1 MASLSSGQERM
12 WLLQQVNPGSCAYN
26 ARVALR
32 FGRGVDRVAL
42 ETCLAVLVARHAVLR
57 SVFGVDEDGGPYAAE
72 VSGFSVPVHWRESGE
87 DWRTAA
93 APFCEIPFDLSSAP
107 PVRALVLALPDGSA
121 VLCMVFHHIVMDG
134 RSFEVLRGELSTL
147 YDSACRGEPVELPE
161 PTSTYADYV
170 SWQRGDADPATT
182 RTRLD
187 FWRTELDGARLLDLP
202 LDLPRTAEPGTAG
215 AVSEFALSARM
226 TAELR
231 AIALRW
237 RCTLSGA
244 VAGLLQATL
253 ALYAGQEDITIG
265 TVLSGRQRPGF
276 EDVIGLFVN
285 TVVLRGRVSP
295 SASFRE
301 LLRGANAAMGRA
313 NAHQDVQFDRVVA
326 ELRPGRQTSRNPFF
340 EVLYIYQGE
349 HTTDADG
356 GLARLPWLDD
366 VPRFDLELRAEVVD
380 DRLTGAF
387 IYRSD
392 LFRPSTV
399 ERLGELFVRLTEC
412 LVREPDGRLA
422 GAVLLDEAPP
432 REVLAPAGIPLGTLL
447 TRQAARTPDAVA
459 VSCGAVQLSYAEL
472 DARSNRL
479 AALLCS
485 RGRPEVVDIVLDRG
499 PDLVV
504 AMLGIVK
511 AGAAYRW
518 LTTEDRPTSAIV
530 LTDGPRPSDVDPG
543 SVVLMSS
550 VDGFPSDPVVVPA
563 VPVAAV
569 HGSVLLSH
577 DAIADSATSR
587 ELGRLAKPRTL
598 LHSAPADRAS
608 VLEVWSALLNG
619 GRVVVAPPGPLTP
632 EVLGRLTGE
641 RKPSRLWLRPET
653 FRGVVEEDPR
663 CLTGIAEVWTGHLEP
678 SPVGRALRRCP
689 GTEIVVAHACA
700 ATAGFVAA
708 HRFTSRPDPAADLPI
723 GRPWHRCYV
732 VGPGMTL
739 LPPGIPGELYVAG
752 AGLAIGHR
760 DRPGLTAQRFVA
772 DPWGPPGTRMYRT
785 GDLAR
790 LLPDGELELL
800 GTATGRTRIAG
811 VRVDLGDVERLL
823 GRHPD
828 LDDVVVA
835 PQDQDGGG
843 QRLVCFVTGS
853 AGTAPDPAELRR
865 FATRRLPAHLVPS
878 VFVVLDALP
887 RDVAGEV
894 VRADLPFPGTAA
906 GSHGRPPRD
915 LREEVLCALFADI
928 LAVPTVSVDD
938 DFFALGGHSLLV
950 AQLVGR
956 IRTELS
962 AELGIRA
969 VFEHPTVARLATM
982 LQDAAVPREP
992 LVSRLRPHR
1001 PALSFPQRRLW
1012 FLFQSQGPDPTY
1024 NMPIASRLLGALDRT
1039 ALTRALGDVV
1049 RRHESLRTIFP
1060 ATAGVPHQQVVD
1072 AEIVPTHV
1080 RVAEQDVQRALD
1092 EAALHPF
1099 DLTDEIPVRAWL
1111 FESGQE
1117 DHTLLVLIHHIAC
1130 DGASIAPFTRDLA
1143 EAYRA
1148 RVAGHEPRFAP
1159 LPVQYHDYSRW
1170 QLDLLGDVKDPRSLA
1185 GRQGE
1190 YWKTQLAGLP
1200 AEVTPL
1206 GDRPRRAR
1214 AGMAGAR
1221 IPLEIGP
1228 ELHARLR
1235 EVGLRCHVSLNMVL
1249 QAGIAVLMNKLGCG
1263 EDIPIGGVVAGRT
1276 DEATA
1281 SLVGFLVN
1289 TVVLRHDL
1297 SGGPTFTRL
1306 LTRVR
1311 EVNLA
1316 AHENQDLDFEQV
1328 VELAAPV
1335 RTLGLHPLFQVMMAF
1350 QSHDEGAL
1358 TLAGLTAQRRT
1369 ADVRTAKFDL
1379 GFTFTERPD
1388 TGGVAGVLDYAEDL
1402 FDRDTVETMAL
1413 RLSRLLA
1420 DLSADPDRSID
1431 AVSVLGRQ
1439 ELARI
1444 AAWNATEHHV
1454 PDVTLTELLERR
1466 MSADPDAEAVVF
1478 GGERLTYAELDRRS
1492 ARLATAL
1499 RARGACQEEIVAVS
1513 LPRSVELVVA
1523 LVGVLRSGAAYLPL
1537 EPGLPDGRRAAMLT
1551 DAKPVL
1557 VLDTGSY
1564 AELMSA
1570 EDGRFAAAD
1579 LRPGNPAYLI
1589 FTSGTTGRP
1598 KGVLVDHRAIVN
1610 RLSWMSHKFGLRA
1623 DDRVLQKT
1631 PAGFDVSV
1639 WEFFWPLVEGAT
1651 VVVAAPDGHR
1661 DPHYLATTMR
1671 TERITTVHF
1680 VPSMLRA
1687 FVAELPAEYPPRHLR
1702 RVICSGEALTPDLVR
1717 DYRRL
1722 LATPLYNLYG
1732 PTEAAVDV
1740 TSWDCV
1746 DDDTAVTVPIGGP
1759 VWNTRLRVLDARL
1772 APVPVRVPG
1781 ELYLAGVQLA
1791 RGYHRNPGLS
1801 AERFVADPFGPPGAR
1816 MYRTGDR
1823 VRWTADGH
1831 LQYLGRGD
1839 DQVKV
1844 RGVRIELDEISAALA
1859 THPAVERAAASVY
1872 RPESGDERIV
1882 AYVVPD
1888 GTAAPGV
1895 RTLAS
1900 ADAGGALGGMPRHPL
1915 PNGRLVLGRNNAE
1928 IDFLYQEIFERQEYL
1943 RHGVTVPAGAVVVD
1957 VGAHVGMFSLFAAT
1971 RAPEVTVYAFEPIP
1985 ELYRELTLNTA
1996 LNEVTAHTFAC
2007 GLSDHAGTAEFVY
2020 YPQFSML
2027 SGQFDDVDE
2036 AGALAGSQI
2045 RRLTDGLED
2054 LPNLTGALEV
2064 LVSQRLQE
2072 RQDITCELR
2081 TLSSVIDE
2089 HGIERV
2095 DLLKVDA
2102 EKSELEVLLGIRDE
2116 HWPRIHQVVVEV
2128 HDSGDRLARVLAILS
2143 GHGLTTVTETA
2154 GMLAD
2159 SGLVNVFAVRPG
2171 SVTRPAVPPEDERL
2185 FDPDRLTAALRAR
2198 AEDLLIPAMV
2208 PTDYLYL
2215 DTLPISRNG
2224 KLDRGLLPA
2233 PGRRATSSG
2242 RAPTNPQEARLA
2254 ELVARTLG
2262 VDKVGV
2268 DANFF
2273 ELGGHS
2279 LLAARLVGLVKE
2291 SLGVELGVGAVFQ
2304 APTVAELSDLIGHG
2318 GAGEALDVL
2327 LPIRTGG
2334 DGQAIFFLHPG
2345 IGLGW
2350 CYFGFGRYLRGQSL
2364 YAIQSRAVTG
2374 LDNMAATIPEMAAD
2388 YLAQVRAV
2396 QPSGP
2401 YRFVGWSFGGNIAH
2415 AMATTVEAQG
2425 EEVELLA
2432 MLDAYPYA
2440 GTPPAIANPV
2450 VAEVNPLHLALVRQC
2465 FPEMAAADTIDEERL
2480 RLLAGILTRHQ
2491 WMASH
2496 YEPGVHRGDILH
2508 FQADGHPD
2516 EWRLN
2521 PNAWRDFTSGGVRTY
2536 PMGVSHFDLL
2546 TADSLTRI
2554 ASGIE
2559 AELKRPV

>member
-1 MASLSSGQERM
+1 M
-12 WLLQQVNPGSCAYN
+12 WLLQQVNPGSSAYN
-26 ARVALR
+26 ARIALE
-32 FGRGVDRVAL
+32 FEGGVDRAAL
-42 ETCLAVLVARHAVLR
+42 DSCLAVLVRRHVVLR
-57 SVFGVDEDGGPYAAE
+57 SVFRLDEDGGPYAAE
-72 VSGFSVPVHWRESGE
+72 VPGFSVPVTWRESDE
-87 DWRTAA
+87 DWRTTA
-93 APFCEIPFDLSSAP
+93 APFCEIPFDLSAAP
-107 PVRALVLALPDGSA
+107 PVRASVLTLPDGSA

-134 RSFEVLRGELSTL
+134 RSFEVLRQELSAL
-147 YDSACRGEPVELPE
+147 YESATGGERNRLPE
-161 PTSTYADYV
+161 PAATYADYV
-170 SWQRGDADPATT
+170 AWQREHADPATT
-182 RTRLD
+182 ESRLA
-187 FWRTELDGARLLDLP
+187 FWRTELDGAQLLDLP
-202 LDLPRTAEPGTAG
+202 LDFPRPAEPGTAG
-215 AVSEFALSARM
+215 AVSEFALSART

-231 AIALRW
+231 TIALRW

-244 VAGLLQATL
+244 VAGILQAVL
-253 ALYAGQEDITIG
+253 ALCTGQEDITIG
-265 TVLSGRQRPGF
+265 TVLNGRQRLEFG
-276 EDVIGLFVN
+276 DVIGLFVN
-285 TVVLRGRVSP
+285 TVVLRGQVSP
-295 SASFRE
+295 SATFRE
-301 LLRGANAAMGRA
+301 LLRGANAAMSRA
-313 NAHQDVQFDRVVA
+313 QAHQDVQFDRVVA
-326 ELRPGRQTSRNPFF
+326 ELRPGRQTSRNPLF

-349 HTTDADG
+349 HTTGADG

-387 IYRSD
+387 IYRSE
-392 LFRPSTV
+392 LFLPSTV
-399 ERLGELFVRLTEC
+399 ERLGDLFVRLAEL
-412 LVREPDGRLA
+412 LVRDPDGRLA
-422 GAVLLDEAPP
+422 GAVLLDEPPP
-432 REVLAPAGIPLGTLL
+432 REPRPSGGESLGSLFS
-447 TRQAARTPDAVA
+447 RQAGRTPDAVA
-459 VSCGAVQLSYAEL
+459 LVCGADRISYADL
-472 DARSNRL
+472 DARSNQL
-479 AALLCS
+479 AHLL
-485 RGRPEVVDIVLDRG
+485 RARDETGVVGVCLDRG

-504 AMLGIVK
+504 ALLGIVK
-511 AGAAYRW
+511 AGAAYRC
-518 LTTEDRPTSAIV
+518 LTTADLPTTGTV
-530 LTDGPRPSDVDPG
+530 LTAGSIPASSIGQHPAGPVTVEVPG
-543 SVVLMSS
+543 
-550 VDGFPSDPVVVPA
+550 GQ
-563 VPVAAV
+563 VAAV
-569 HGSVLLSH
+569 QSTPHGPVLLSH
-577 DAIADSATSR
+577 NAIADSATSG
-587 ELGRLAKPRTL
+587 ELRRPEPTTL
-598 LHSAPADRAS
+598 LHSSSAEAT
-608 VLEVWSALLNG
+608 VLEIWSALLNG
-619 GRVVVAPPGPLTP
+619 GQVVVAPPGPLTP
-632 EVLGRLTGE
+632 EVLRQLTGE
-641 RKPSRLWLRPET
+641 RKPSRLWLGPGA
-653 FRGVVEEDPR
+653 FRGFAEDDPR
-663 CLTGIAEVWTGHLEP
+663 SLTGIAEVWTGHLEP
-678 SPVGRALRRCP
+678 SPVGRVLRRCP
-689 GTEIVVAHACA
+689 GTDVVVAHACA
-700 ATAGFVAA
+700 GTAGFVAA

-739 LPPGIPGELYVAG
+739 LPPGVPGELYVAG
-752 AGLAIGHR
+752 AGLALGYR
-760 DRPGLTAQRFVA
+760 RRPELTAHRFVA

-800 GTATGRTRIAG
+800 GTVTGQTRIAG
-811 VRVDLGDVERLL
+811 VRVDVMAVERLL

-828 LDDVVVA
+828 LDRVIVA
-835 PQDQDGGG
+835 PEQEENGG
-843 QRLVCFVTGS
+843 QRLVCFVTGRD
-853 AGTAPDPAELRR
+853 GTRPDPAELRR
-865 FATRRLPAHLVPS
+865 FATNRLPAHLVPAA
-878 VFVVLDALP
+878 FVVLDSLSLDGAGQVA
-887 RDVAGEV
+887 RD
-894 VRADLPFPGTAA
+894 DLPFPGAA
-906 GSHGRPPRD
+906 ATGHGRAPRD

-928 LAVPTVSVDD
+928 LGVPAVSIDD

-956 IRTELS
+956 VRTELS

-969 VFEHPTVARLATM
+969 VFENPTVARLATTIEH
-982 LQDAAVPREP
+982 ATTPREP
-992 LVSRLRPHR
+992 LVPRQRSDR

-1024 NMPIASRLLGALDRT
+1024 NMPVASRLHGALDVS
-1039 ALTRALGDVV
+1039 ALTNALRDVV
-1049 RRHESLRTIFP
+1049 RRHESLRTVFP
-1060 ATAGVPHQQVVD
+1060 AIAGVPYQRVVD
-1072 AEIVPTHV
+1072 AEIVLEHV
-1080 RVAEQDVQRALD
+1080 RVAEQDVQQALD
-1092 EAALHPF
+1092 AAALHPF
-1099 DLTDEIPVRAWL
+1099 DLTNDIPVKAWL
-1111 FESGQE
+1111 FESGPE

-1148 RVAGHEPRFAP
+1148 RLDGHEPRFAP
-1159 LPVQYHDYSRW
+1159 LPIQYHDYSRW
-1170 QLDLLGDVKDPRSLA
+1170 QLDLLGDVRDPRSLA

-1190 YWKTQLAGLP
+1190 YWKVQLAGLP

-1221 IPLEIGP
+1221 IPFEIGP

-1235 EVGLRCHVSLNMVL
+1235 DVGLRCHVSLNMVL
-1249 QAGIAVLMNKLGCG
+1249 QAGLAVLMSKLGCG
-1263 EDIPIGGVVAGRT
+1263 EDIPLGGVAAGRT

-1281 SLVGFLVN
+1281 DLVGFVVN

-1297 SGGPTFTRL
+1297 RGGPTFTQL

-1328 VELAAPV
+1328 VELAAPD
-1335 RTLGLHPLFQVMMAF
+1335 RTLGLHPLFQVLMAF
-1350 QSHDEGAL
+1350 QSHDEGSL
-1358 TLAGLTAQRRT
+1358 TLDGLVAQRRT

-1379 GFTFTERPD
+1379 GFTFTERPG

-1402 FDRDTVETMAL
+1402 FDRDTVETMVA

-1431 AVSVLGRQ
+1431 AVTVLGER
-1439 ELARI
+1439 ESERI
-1444 AAWNATEHHV
+1444 AAWNATAHDV
-1454 PDVTLTELLERR
+1454 ADVTLTELLEHR
-1466 MSADPDAEAVVF
+1466 MAADPDAEAVAY
-1478 GGERLTYAELDRRS
+1478 GDERLTYAELDRRS

-1499 RARGACQEEIVAVS
+1499 QARGAGPEQIVAVS
-1513 LPRSVELVVA
+1513 LDRSVELMVA
-1523 LVGVLRSGAAYLPL
+1523 LVAVLRSGAAYLPL
-1537 EPGLPDGRRAAMLT
+1537 EPALPDGRRAAMLA
-1551 DAKPVL
+1551 DANPVL
-1557 VLDTGSY
+1557 LLDAESY
-1564 AELMSA
+1564 AELHESGV
-1570 EDGRFAAAD
+1570 DGRFAEPGV
-1579 LRPGNPAYLI
+1579 RPGNPAYLI

-1610 RLSWMSHKFGLRA
+1610 RLLWMQHKFGLCA

-1639 WEFFWPLVEGAT
+1639 WEFFWPLIAGAT

-1661 DPHYLATTMR
+1661 DPHYLAMTMR
-1671 TERITTVHF
+1671 SERITTVHF
-1680 VPSMLRA
+1680 VPSMLRS

-1717 DYRRL
+1717 SYRQVL
-1722 LATPLYNLYG
+1722 SAPLYNLYG

-1772 APVPVRVPG
+1772 EPAPVGVPG

-1791 RGYHRNPGLS
+1791 RGYHRNAGLT
-1801 AERFVADPFGPPGAR
+1801 AERFVADPSGPPGER

-1823 VRWTADGH
+1823 VRWTAAGH

-1859 THPAVERAAASVY
+1859 THPAADRAAASVY

-1888 GTAAPGV
+1888 GAVAPGV
-1895 RTLAS
+1895 LTLA
-1900 ADAGGALGGMPRHPL
+1900 AAEARGDLDGLPRHPL
-1915 PNGRLVLGRNNAE
+1915 PNGRLVLGRNKAE
-1928 IDFLYQEIFERQEYL
+1928 IDFLYQEIFEREEYL
-1943 RHGVTVPAGAVVVD
+1943 RHGVTVPAGATVVD
-1957 VGAHVGMFSLFAAT
+1957 VGAHVGMFSLFAGT
-1971 RAPEVTVYAFEPIP
+1971 RAPDVTVYAFEPIP
-1985 ELYRELTLNTA
+1985 ELYRELVLNTS
-1996 LNEVTAHTFAC
+1996 LNEVTAHTFAY

-2027 SGQFDDVDE
+2027 SGQFDDLDE

-2045 RRLTDGLED
+2045 KRLTDGLED
-2054 LPNLTGALEV
+2054 LPELTGALEV

-2081 TLSSVIDE
+2081 TLSSVIDK

-2102 EKSELEVLLGIRDE
+2102 EKSELEVLLGVRDE

-2128 HDSGDRLARVLAILS
+2128 HDSGDRLARVLAILE
-2143 GHGLTTVTETA
+2143 GHGLATVTETE

-2159 SGLVNVFAVRPG
+2159 SGLVNVFAVRPA
-2171 SVTRPAVPPEDERL
+2171 SVARPVAPPRDERV
-2185 FDPDRLTAALRAR
+2185 FDPVRLTAALRAR

-2208 PTDYLYL
+2208 PADYVYL
-2215 DTLPISRNG
+2215 DRLPISPNG
-2224 KLDRGLLPA
+2224 KLDRGRLPA

-2242 RAPTNPQEARLA
+2242 KAPANPQEARLA
-2254 ELVARTLG
+2254 ELVARTLD
-2262 VDKVGV
+2262 VDSVGV

-2304 APTVAELSDLIGHG
+2304 APTVAQLSDLIGQG
-2318 GAGEALDVL
+2318 GASEALDVL
-2327 LPIRTGG
+2327 LPIRTGAT
-2334 DGQAIFFLHPG
+2334 GQSIFFLHPG

-2374 LDNMAATIPEMAAD
+2374 LEHMAATIPEMAAD

-2396 QPSGP
+2396 QPTGP

-2415 AMATTVEAQG
+2415 AMATTLEHQG

-2440 GTPPAIANPV
+2440 GTPPDIANPEV
-2450 VAEVNPLHLALVRQC
+2450 VEVNPLHLALVRQC
-2465 FPEMAAADTIDEERL
+2465 FPEMAAGDTIDEERL

-2491 WMASH
+2491 WMASY
-2496 YEPGVHRGDILH
+2496 YEPAVHRGDILH

-2521 PNAWRDFTSGGVRTY
+2521 PNAWKDFASGEVRTY

-2554 ASGIE
+2554 ASTIE